1 MADNVTFHNYG
12 GSYGSQ
18 IGKAE
23 GDVHISMDRDGQ
35 PSDLSLVD
43 HVTALRRALDAAHA
57 QSQVDDGTYVDAQ
70 QALDEAAQLTEPADE
85 EQKNAFI
92 RALRKLKGL
101 VEDVSGL
108 AGAVA
113 SLISVVTGR
122 R

>member
-1 MADNVTFHNYG
+1 MADNATFHNYG
-12 GSYGSQ
+12 NSYGSQ

-23 GDVHISMDRDGQ
+23 GEVNISTAEGGQ
-35 PSDLSLVD
+35 PTELSIAD
-43 HVTALRRALDAAHA
+43 RVTALRRALDAAHA
-57 QSQVDDGTYVDAQ
+57 QNQVDDGTYADAR
-70 QALDEAAQLTEPADE
+70 QALDEAAELTEPVDE

-92 RALRKLKGL
+92 RALRKVKGL

-113 SLISVVTGR
+113 GLIGIVAGR